1 MNNTNTRKKTA
12 NPYNHN
18 RPASPVRSPRTSGP
32 SGKPARKKRRARTPA
47 VLLIAAV
54 VLLLLIIPY
63 CIACGNLKDN
73 VIWKKSSING
83 VSVKGLTKEEA
94 AAALETQFTNTYQN
108 FTLKVQVDGQ
118 EYPVHVYPLLGMDAS
133 GQIEKAYQPGHR
145 LWILRAFDWICTS
158 LFSGK
163 DQTVYPYI
171 KYPENIDSVLTQA
184 GLDKYDSTVDSSWEV
199 QDDKLIIHKG
209 KEGVCVNAE
218 QLQQDI
224 LSALN
229 RQDYDTPIPCPITT
243 RTPKSVNLQEIYNTI
258 HTTMSNATLDPAKNY
273 ELVPSVTGID
283 FNTAQAQTILDNTQP
298 GADAVISLEVVQPEI
313 STEDMQNNLFQ
324 SVLSSYSTYGGG
336 TSERC
341 SNLSLAAQ
349 SCDGTILLP
358 GETFSYNATLGER
371 TLERG
376 YQYAGAYSDK
386 EVIQEIGGGICQVSS
401 TIFAALLYTDLE
413 IVERHNH
420 SMEVSYL
427 PSGMDATVSWGG
439 PDFQFRNNTKYPV
452 KLNVY
457 YDWETVTVNIIGTQQ
472 SDQHIDVSVEYSG
485 GSYTTYRTYY
495 DSSWNY
501 LTSVQ
506 VATSTYSKM
515 ESAEESEDDEN
526 TENGNTD
533 GTENDPNAD
542 PAQNT
547 DGTGDAASPENTDA
561 DQQGTDTG
569 NYNDIYGDSYLSDD
583 SYVEEIFDIY

>member
-258 HTTMSNATLDPAKNY
+258 HTPMSNATLDPAKNY

-472 SDQHIDVSVEYSG
+472 SDQHIDVSVEYSE

>member
-18 RPASPVRSPRTSGP
+18 RPASPVRSPRTAAP
-32 SGKPARKKRRARTPA
+32 SGKPMRKKRRTRKPA

-94 AAALETQFTNTYQN
+94 AAALETQFINTYQN

-118 EYPVHVYPLLGMDAS
+118 EYPVNVYPLLGMDAS

-145 LWILRAFDWICTS
+145 LWILRAFDRICTS

-218 QLQQDI
+218 QLEQDI
-224 LSALN
+224 LSALS

-243 RTPKSVNLQEIYNTI
+243 RAPKSVNLQEIYNTI
-258 HTTMSNATLDPAKNY
+258 HTTVSNATLDPANNY
-273 ELVPSVTGID
+273 ELVPSSTGID
-283 FNTAQAQTILDNTQP
+283 FNTSQAQTILDNTQP

-324 SVLSSYSTYGGG
+324 SVLASYSTYGGG

-439 PDFQFRNNTKYPV
+439 PDFQFRNNTKYPI

-457 YDWETVTVNIIGTQQ
+457 YDWETVTVDIIGTQE
-472 SDQHIDVSVEYSG
+472 SDQHIDVSVEYSE

-495 DSSWNY
+495 DSNWNY

-506 VATSTYSKM
+506 VATSTYSKI
-515 ESAEESEDDEN
+515 ETEESENDEN
-526 TENGNTD
+526 TESENTD
-533 GTENDPNAD
+533 DTGNDPNAD
-542 PAQNT
+542 QTQNT
-547 DGTGDAASPENTDA
+547 DGTGDAASPENTNT

-569 NYNDIYGDSYLSDD
+569 NYNDTYSDSYLSDD